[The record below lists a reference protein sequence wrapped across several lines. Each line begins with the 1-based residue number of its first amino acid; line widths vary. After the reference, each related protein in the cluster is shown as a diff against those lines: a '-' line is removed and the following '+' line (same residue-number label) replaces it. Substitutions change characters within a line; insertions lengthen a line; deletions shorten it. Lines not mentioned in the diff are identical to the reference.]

1 MIEIN
6 AGVPSNITR
15 IILDD
20 RKIIGYRPKLNRITG
35 SLSASV
41 LLGQIMY
48 WAEHS
53 GNPFYKFMQPCD
65 HKQYRSGDSWC
76 EELGISRHE
85 YDGAIKRIGKK
96 VNSKSKDYDPA
107 ALVWYWTDMSRLTW
121 YMVNWDLLNAKIAE
135 LYSVM
140 PESGNTYC
148 GKAALRNAE
157 NRQYVKPESGFT
169 YKEQRV
175 PENTQR
181 VSSSAGA
188 RLADPEFN
196 GVAGYREDD
205 DDLYRDLIGLG
216 LPAELAEDVLFRN
229 ERCLV
234 EQKLKDM
241 VLALQ
246 KGKVENMTGYAMKV
260 FNGVLYSDK
269 QRERIVK
276 RAKIIENGQL
286 RIENAKRQDAA
297 STIKRQDDVS
307 TIEMPEVSEAEK
319 AKYLVELRYN
329 KVLWGIYKERGFE
342 SPMVRSH
349 FRLWHADHA
358 DGADKSPQITQ
369 INTN

>member
-1 MIEIN
+1 MIEIK

-53 GNPFYKFMQPCD
+53 GNPFYKFMQPCE

-96 VNSKSKDYDPA
+96 VNSKSKSFDPG

-121 YMVNWDLLNAKIAE
+121 YMVNWNLLNTKIAE

-148 GKAALRNAE
+148 GKSALRNAE
-157 NRQYVKPESGFT
+157 KRQYVNPESGFT
-169 YKEQRV
+169 YKEQRL

-188 RLADPEFN
+188 RLADYEFN

-216 LPAELAEDVLFRN
+216 ISAEMAEDVLVRN

-269 QRERIVK
+269 QRERILKIDQARRMLKNGRVTGK
-276 RAKIIENGQL
+276 RLE
-286 RIENAKRQDAA
+286 A
-297 STIKRQDDVS
+297 SSTFTRRDDVS
-307 TIEMPEVSEAEK
+307 TIEMPEASEEIK
-319 AKYLVELRYN
+319 AQYLEGLKGN

-349 FRLWHADHA
+349 FRVWHADHT
-358 DGADKSPQITQ
+358 DGTDNGTQ
-369 INTN
+369 IKQI

>member
-1 MIEIN
+1 MYEIS
-6 AGVPSNITR
+6 VEMPSRLTLMG
-15 IILDD
+15 LDD
-20 RKIIGYRPKLNRITG
+20 RKIIGYRPKLNAEVG
-35 SLSASV
+35 SV
-41 LLGQIMY
+41 LSTIVLCQAMY
-48 WAEHS
+48 WAQHF
-53 GNPFYKFMQPCD
+53 GNPFYKFIEPCK
-65 HKQYRSGDSWC
+65 HSNYRKGDSWV
-76 EELGISRHE
+76 EELGFTRHE
-85 YDGAIKRIGKK
+85 FQFAIKRIGQKLSKK
-96 VNSKSKDYDPA
+96 NAEIDYG
-107 ALVWYWTDMSRLTW
+107 VFIWYWTDMSRVTW
-121 YMVNWDLLNAKIAE
+121 YQVNWKRVNEAFDAVYPVN
-135 LYSVM
+135 
-140 PESGNTYC
+140 PESGYT
-148 GKAALRNAE
+148 KIQKVDIRNAE
-157 NRQYVKPESGFT
+157 KRQYVKPESGFT

-269 QRERIVK
+269 QRERILKIDQARRMLKNGRETGK
-276 RAKIIENGQL
+276 RLESASAIM
-286 RIENAKRQDAA
+286 RQDEE
-297 STIKRQDDVS
+297 T

-319 AKYLVELRYN
+319 TKYLVELRYN
-329 KVLWGIYKERGFE
+329 KVLWRIYKERGFE

-349 FRLWHADHA
+349 LKLWHADHA
-358 DGADKSPQITQ
+358 DDGTQ
-369 INTN
+369 I